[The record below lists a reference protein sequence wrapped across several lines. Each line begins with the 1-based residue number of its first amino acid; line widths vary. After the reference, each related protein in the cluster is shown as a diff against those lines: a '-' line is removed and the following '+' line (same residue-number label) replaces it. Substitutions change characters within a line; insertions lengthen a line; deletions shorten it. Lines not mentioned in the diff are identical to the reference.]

1 MLSNDHGYVYMCIDF
16 CYTHCVDQGQG
27 QRQCQLQGH
36 LKSKGQGHQRSKVKV
51 TGEMNYNM
59 QYFRSMKHY
68 TCKSQGQGHLQ
79 GHLHEKL
86 TTHIFELSLW
96 YLIRDVFM
104 TRVKS
109 YRFYM
114 RTPAQNEN
122 NSICRMTIS
131 MHFAFSKLSYPLY
144 LYRTLADFHF
154 YAFYHYRI
162 YEKNSCD
169 EKLDWQ
175 QSSGCS
181 LIAYKQGDAY
191 GSENYSCKD
200 RNRLT
205 TSLYIPIF
213 TTEN

>member
-1 MLSNDHGYVYMCIDF
+1 MLSNDHGYVNMCIDF

-27 QRQCQLQGH
+27 QRQGQFQGH

-59 QYFRSMKHY
+59 QYFRSMKHC
-68 TCKSQGQGHLQ
+68 TCKSQGQ

-96 YLIRDVFM
+96 YLIRDVLM

-131 MHFAFSKLSYPLY
+131 MHFAFSRLSYPLY
-144 LYRTLADFHF
+144 FYRTLADFHF

-169 EKLDWQ
+169 EKLD
-175 QSSGCS
+175 
-181 LIAYKQGDAY
+181 
-191 GSENYSCKD
+191 
-200 RNRLT
+200 
-205 TSLYIPIF
+205 
-213 TTEN
+213 

>member
-1 MLSNDHGYVYMCIDF
+1 
-16 CYTHCVDQGQG
+16 
-27 QRQCQLQGH
+27 
-36 LKSKGQGHQRSKVKV
+36 
-51 TGEMNYNM
+51 
-59 QYFRSMKHY
+59 
-68 TCKSQGQGHLQ
+68 
-79 GHLHEKL
+79 
-86 TTHIFELSLW
+86 
-96 YLIRDVFM
+96 M

-131 MHFAFSKLSYPLY
+131 MHFAFSRLSYPLY
-144 LYRTLADFHF
+144 FYRTLADFHF

-175 QSSGCS
+175 QSPGGS

-191 GSENYSCKD
+191 GSEKYSCKD

-213 TTEN
+213 TTDN

>member
-1 MLSNDHGYVYMCIDF
+1 MLSNDHGYVNMCIDF

-27 QRQCQLQGH
+27 QRQGQFQGH

-59 QYFRSMKHY
+59 QYFRSMKHC

-86 TTHIFELSLW
+86 TTHTFELSLW
-96 YLIRDVFM
+96 YLIREVLM

-131 MHFAFSKLSYPLY
+131 MHFAFSRLSYPLY
-144 LYRTLADFHF
+144 FYRTLADFHF

-169 EKLDWQ
+169 EKLD
-175 QSSGCS
+175 
-181 LIAYKQGDAY
+181 
-191 GSENYSCKD
+191 
-200 RNRLT
+200 
-205 TSLYIPIF
+205 
-213 TTEN
+213 

>member
-1 MLSNDHGYVYMCIDF
+1 
-16 CYTHCVDQGQG
+16 
-27 QRQCQLQGH
+27 
-36 LKSKGQGHQRSKVKV
+36 
-51 TGEMNYNM
+51 
-59 QYFRSMKHY
+59 MKHY

-96 YLIRDVFM
+96 YLIREVLM

-114 RTPAQNEN
+114 RTPAQNVN

-131 MHFAFSKLSYPLY
+131 MHFAFSRLSYPLY

-169 EKLDWQ
+169 EILDWQ
-175 QSSGCS
+175 ESSGCS

-205 TSLYIPIF
+205 TSLYISIF

>member
-1 MLSNDHGYVYMCIDF
+1 MLSNDHGYVNMCIDF

-27 QRQCQLQGH
+27 QRQGQLQRH

-68 TCKSQGQGHLQ
+68 TCKIQGH
-79 GHLHEKL
+79 
-86 TTHIFELSLW
+86 
-96 YLIRDVFM
+96 R
-104 TRVKS
+104 
-109 YRFYM
+109 
-114 RTPAQNEN
+114 A
-122 NSICRMTIS
+122 
-131 MHFAFSKLSYPLY
+131 
-144 LYRTLADFHF
+144 LADFHF
-154 YAFYHYRI
+154 YAFYHYII
-162 YEKNSCD
+162 YEKISCD

-213 TTEN
+213 TTDN